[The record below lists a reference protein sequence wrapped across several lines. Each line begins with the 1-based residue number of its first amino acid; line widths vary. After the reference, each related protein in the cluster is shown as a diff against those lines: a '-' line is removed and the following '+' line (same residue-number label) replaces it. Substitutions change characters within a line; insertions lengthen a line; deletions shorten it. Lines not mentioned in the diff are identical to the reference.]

1 MRLFN
6 ALLKL
11 ANNLKTTNM
20 YQVII
25 HESGSQAKVFDFPTL
40 ELANQSVH
48 RHADEMSLTYNE
60 DQDGF
65 GYAYDLEVP
74 ATSPFRSEIYIFE
87 IA

>member
-1 MRLFN
+1 
-6 ALLKL
+6 
-11 ANNLKTTNM
+11 M

-25 HESGSQAKVFDFPTL
+25 HQSGSQAKVFDFPTL
-40 ELANQSVH
+40 ESANQSVY
-48 RHADEMSLTYNE
+48 RHSDEMGLTSKM

-65 GYAYDLEVP
+65 AYAYDEDVP

>member
-1 MRLFN
+1 
-6 ALLKL
+6 
-11 ANNLKTTNM
+11 M

-25 HESGSQAKVFDFPTL
+25 HESGTQAKVFDFPTL

-48 RHADEMSLTYNE
+48 RHADQMSLTTE
-60 DQDGF
+60 MDQDGF
-65 GYAYDLEVP
+65 VFAYDENVP

>member
-1 MRLFN
+1 
-6 ALLKL
+6 
-11 ANNLKTTNM
+11 M

-25 HESGSQAKVFDFPTL
+25 HESGNQAKVFDFPTL
-40 ELANQSVH
+40 ELANESVMQ
-48 RHADEMSLTYNE
+48 HAELMNLTCNE

-65 GYAYDLEVP
+65 AYAYDLEVP

>member
-1 MRLFN
+1 MDLEQWQ
-6 ALLKL
+6 LKQ
-11 ANNLKTTNM
+11 LKTTNM

-25 HESGSQAKVFDFPTL
+25 HESGTQAKVFDFPTL